1 MSATEQSIDVAALV
15 AELRCLGVAAL
26 RQRYEALT
34 GERCGS
40 GNRDWLT
47 KRIVWLEQARA
58 EGGLPER
65 AKRRALEIAD
75 DKDLRFR
82 APTIVTH
89 QIARADTPEIPD
101 RDPRLPMPGSELRR
115 VYKGVEIVVRV
126 LPDCLE
132 YAGRRYRSLTSI
144 ATEVT
149 GSNWNGFHF
158 FGLTRKGG
166 NGGVGG
172 GGDG

>member
-1 MSATEQSIDVAALV
+1 MTRPQNSIDVAALMAELRHIGV
-15 AELRCLGVAAL
+15 AELRE
-26 RQRYEALT
+26 RYEALT
-34 GERCGS
+34 SERCNS

-47 KRIVWLEQARA
+47 KRIVWLEQARV

-65 AKRRALEIAD
+65 ARRRALEIAD

-82 APTIVTH
+82 PPTMVVRDVERCD
-89 QIARADTPEIPD
+89 AAVLPD

-115 VYKGVEIVVRV
+115 VYKGIEIAVRV
-126 LPDCLE
+126 LPDGLE

-149 GSNWNGFHF
+149 RSNWTGFHF
-158 FGLTRKGG
+158 IGL
-166 NGGVGG
+166 NGKNNR
-172 GGDG
+172 GDHGQA

>member
-1 MSATEQSIDVAALV
+1 MSATNQSIDVAALV
-15 AELRCLGVAAL
+15 SELRRLGVTEL
-26 RQRYEALT
+26 RERYEQLI
-34 GERCGS
+34 GERCNS

-47 KRIVWLEQARA
+47 KRIVWLEQARM

-65 AKRRALEIAD
+65 ARQRALAIAD
-75 DKDLRFR
+75 DRDLRFR
-82 APTIVTH
+82 PPTMMMQYVERSGASI
-89 QIARADTPEIPD
+89 IPD
-101 RDPRLPMPGSELRR
+101 RDPRLPMPGTELRR
-115 VYKGVEIVVRV
+115 IYKGVEIVVRV

-158 FGLTRKGG
+158 FGLNKKSERGG
-166 NGGVGG
+166 GGG

>member
-1 MSATEQSIDVAALV
+1 MTRPQNSIDVAALMAELRHIGV
-15 AELRCLGVAAL
+15 AELRE
-26 RQRYEALT
+26 RYEALT
-34 GERCGS
+34 SERCNS

-47 KRIVWLEQARA
+47 KRIVWLEQARV

-65 AKRRALEIAD
+65 ARRRALEIAD

-82 APTIVTH
+82 PPTMVVRDVERCD
-89 QIARADTPEIPD
+89 AAVLPD

-115 VYKGVEIVVRV
+115 VYKGIEIAVRV
-126 LPDCLE
+126 LPDGLE

-158 FGLTRKGG
+158 FGLNKKADERGQA
-166 NGGVGG
+166 
-172 GGDG
+172 